1 MDWRRIF
8 LKLFQMVAFQLQIQ
22 KLRLMRTPGPSGV
35 MKQIILNLVQ
45 LLKIGD
51 LEELQTELGGIIQQW
66 NLLEARWRP
75 SKGWRDTYEASPG
88 SERGWTRTSSSTL
101 KGPSR
106 FFQPS
111 LRETA
116 EDDGTSA
123 KPKEEVWLLG
133 REPPTCRCRNPC
145 IYEITKTKDPN
156 EYQLFRGCLLP
167 KCEFFQWLQKQ
178 PAWNGRPQD
187 AAGESLLRILEPDCT
202 HPELTEIGS
211 SATACK
217 VRCKI
222 CKAIIY
228 DEVTDNPE
236 DNPLGMAHNKF
247 PPNKPENQ
255 IKVGPSP
262 KQAPQP
268 PKEVEVDPEWD
279 LYLPEYRKWL
289 ESSRW

>member
-1 MDWRRIF
+1 MD
-8 LKLFQMVAFQLQIQ
+8 
-22 KLRLMRTPGPSGV
+22 
-35 MKQIILNLVQ
+35 
-45 LLKIGD
+45 
-51 LEELQTELGGIIQQW
+51 
-66 NLLEARWRP
+66 
-75 SKGWRDTYEASPG
+75 
-88 SERGWTRTSSSTL
+88 SSSTL

-111 LRETA
+111 PRETA

-133 REPPTCRCRNPC
+133 REPPIRRCRNPC
-145 IYEITKTKDPN
+145 IYEITKQDNPN
-156 EYQLFRGCLLP
+156 EYQLFWGCPLP

-187 AAGESLLRILEPDCT
+187 AAGESLLRILETDRT

-217 VRCKI
+217 VRCNI